1 MSMKLI
7 GILAGIALVVIVGA
21 LFFFAGQAESRKPE
35 QEIVRVPAT
44 NVGVQP
50 EAAGGANA
58 PSQ

>member
-35 QEIVRVPAT
+35 QKEIRVPAT
-44 NVGVQP
+44 NVGIQP
-50 EAAGGANA
+50 EAAGGTNA